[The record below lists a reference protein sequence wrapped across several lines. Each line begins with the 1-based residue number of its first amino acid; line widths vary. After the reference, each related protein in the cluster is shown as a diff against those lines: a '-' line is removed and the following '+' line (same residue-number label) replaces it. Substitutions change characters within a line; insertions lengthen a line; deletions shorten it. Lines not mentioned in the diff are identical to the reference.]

1 MMIRVLIVHET
12 FLVSNALANVL
23 QEESDMQVVGLAASY
38 EEALEELNEFSVD
51 LVLVN
56 ANRPSQQLLSF
67 IQSTCRNHAN
77 TRIVIMSVAETSEFI
92 LQCFQAGATGYS
104 LQTDSLTELIRKV
117 RAAYSG
123 KPLLSPQIAGALVSR
138 IAELSQIVGRPDADQ
153 GELMLLSAELTP
165 REREVLS
172 YLERGS
178 SNQEIAEALTIE
190 VGTVKN
196 HVHNIL
202 KKLNVDNRKRAGLL
216 ARQVMTDES
225 IWHIEP
231 PRMYGASFS
240 Q

>member
-1 MMIRVLIVHET
+1 MIRVLIVHET

-23 QEESDMQVVGLAASY
+23 QEESDVQVVGLAATY
-38 EEALEELNEFSVD
+38 EEALDQLNESIVD
-51 LVLVN
+51 MVLVN

-67 IQSTCRNHAN
+67 IQSTCQHYAD
-77 TRIVIMSVAETSEFI
+77 TKIVIMSVAETSEFI

-104 LQTDSLTELIRKV
+104 LQTDSLAELIRKV
-117 RAAYSG
+117 RAAYNG

-153 GELMLLSAELTP
+153 EELMLLSADLTP

-178 SNQEIAEALTIE
+178 SNQEIADALTIE

-216 ARQVMTDES
+216 ARQVMTDEN
-225 IWHIEP
+225 IWQMET
-231 PRMYGASFS
+231 PRMYSASFP

>member
-1 MMIRVLIVHET
+1 MIRVLIVHET

-23 QEESDMQVVGLAASY
+23 QEESDMQVVGLAANY
-38 EEALEELNEFSVD
+38 EEALEQLNESTVD
-51 LVLVN
+51 MVLVN

-67 IQSTCRNHAN
+67 IQSICRNH
-77 TRIVIMSVAETSEFI
+77 TDTKIVVMSVAETSEFI

-104 LQTDSLTELIRKV
+104 LQTDSLTELMHKV
-117 RAAYSG
+117 RAAYLG

-153 GELMLLSAELTP
+153 GDLMLLSADLTP

-172 YLERGS
+172 YLERGA
-178 SNQEIAEALTIE
+178 SNQDIADALTIE

-225 IWHIEP
+225 IWHIET
-231 PRMYGASFS
+231 PRMYGTPFS

>member
-1 MMIRVLIVHET
+1 MIRVLIVHET

-23 QEESDMQVVGLAASY
+23 QEEPDMQVVGLAATY
-38 EEALEELNEFSVD
+38 EEALDQLNESIVD
-51 LVLVN
+51 MVLVN

-67 IQSTCRNHAN
+67 IQSICRNY
-77 TRIVIMSVAETSEFI
+77 TDTKIVIMSVAETSEFI

-104 LQTDSLTELIRKV
+104 LQTDSLTELMRKV

-123 KPLLSPQIAGALVSR
+123 KPVLSPQIAGALVSR

-153 GELMLLSAELTP
+153 GELMLLSADLTP

-178 SNQEIAEALTIE
+178 SNQEIADALTIE

-225 IWHIEP
+225 IWQMET
-231 PRMYGASFS
+231 PRMYSASFP

>member
-1 MMIRVLIVHET
+1 MIRVLIVHET

-23 QEESDMQVVGLAASY
+23 QEESDVQVVGLAATY
-38 EEALEELNEFSVD
+38 EEALDQLNQSIVD
-51 LVLVN
+51 MVLVN

-67 IQSTCRNHAN
+67 IQSTCQHY
-77 TRIVIMSVAETSEFI
+77 TDTKIVIMSVAETSEFI

-104 LQTDSLTELIRKV
+104 LQTDSLAELMRKV
-117 RAAYSG
+117 RAAYNG

-153 GELMLLSAELTP
+153 EELMLLSADLTP

-178 SNQEIAEALTIE
+178 SNQEIADALTIE

-225 IWHIEP
+225 IWHMET
-231 PRMYGASFS
+231 PRMYSASFS

>member
-1 MMIRVLIVHET
+1 MIRVLIVHET

-23 QEESDMQVVGLAASY
+23 QDESDVKVVGLAATY
-38 EEALEELNEFSVD
+38 EEALDQLNESIVD
-51 LVLVN
+51 MVLVN

-67 IQSTCRNHAN
+67 IQSICRNYSN
-77 TRIVIMSVAETSEFI
+77 TKIVIMSVADTSEFI

-104 LQTDSLTELIRKV
+104 LQTDSLAELMRKV

-138 IAELSQIVGRPDADQ
+138 IAELSQIVGRPNADQ
-153 GELMLLSAELTP
+153 GDLMLLSADLTP

-178 SNQEIAEALTIE
+178 SNQEIADALTIE

-216 ARQVMTDES
+216 ARQVMTDENV
-225 IWHIEP
+225 WHVET
-231 PRMYGASFS
+231 PRMYSASFS

>member
-1 MMIRVLIVHET
+1 MIRALIVHET

-23 QEESDMQVVGLAASY
+23 QEESDMQVVGLAATY
-38 EEALEELNEFSVD
+38 EEALDQLNESIVD
-51 LVLVN
+51 MVLVN

-67 IQSTCRNHAN
+67 IQSISRNHSN
-77 TRIVIMSVAETSEFI
+77 TKIVIMSVADTSEFI

-104 LQTDSLTELIRKV
+104 LQTDSLNELMRKV
-117 RAAYSG
+117 RAAYNG

-178 SNQEIAEALTIE
+178 SNQEIADALTIE

-216 ARQVMTDES
+216 ARQVMTDEN
-225 IWHIEP
+225 IWHMET
-231 PRMYGASFS
+231 PRMYSASFS

>member
-1 MMIRVLIVHET
+1 MIRVLIVHET

-23 QEESDMQVVGLAASY
+23 QEEADMQVVGLATTY
-38 EEALEELNEFSVD
+38 EEALDQLNESNVD
-51 LVLVN
+51 MVLVN
-56 ANRPSQQLLSF
+56 ASRPSQPLLTF
-67 IQSTCRNHAN
+67 IQSLCRAYAD
-77 TRIVIMSVAETSEFI
+77 TKIVIMSVSETSEFI

-138 IAELSQIVGRPDADQ
+138 IAELSQVVGRPDADQ
-153 GELMLLSAELTP
+153 GELMLLSADLTP
-165 REREVLS
+165 REREVLG

-178 SNQEIAEALTIE
+178 SNQEIADALTIE

-216 ARQVMTDES
+216 ARQVMTDEN
-225 IWHIEP
+225 IWHMET
-231 PRMYGASFS
+231 PRMYSASFS
-240 Q
+240 